1 MYSFERFYKSIKNYE
16 KFALGYTNQM
26 RMPMTLFTTL
36 INSVFVFLI
45 GTMVLL
51 IAYGFDAGELMP
63 DFMFYVIF
71 TPIVAVTANKMM
83 FASEN
88 NMLAK
93 DAVQR
98 MEGITKEK
106 AFQYPERAGR

>member
-1 MYSFERFYKSIKNYE
+1 
-16 KFALGYTNQM
+16 
-26 RMPMTLFTTL
+26 
-36 INSVFVFLI
+36 
-45 GTMVLL
+45 MVLL

-106 AFQYPERAGR
+106 AFQYPEKGRKIKNHDIVFDHVSFTYPGSEAEVLHDISLEIKRIPRWHL